1 MPSVTQ
7 EALSKYGEVG
17 GEEDERADCSFFKPI
32 KTEAHTLALTLTSC
46 IMLFS
51 FFKIYLF

>member
-1 MPSVTQ
+1 M
-7 EALSKYGEVG
+7 G

-46 IMLFS
+46 IMLFF